1 MKYHSLRPD
10 PSLSNHIANYFFM
23 HVEEAGTADE
33 LVIPDGT
40 HGLMFVQQA
49 QFTRHDYFGETEV
62 SGSYLFGQKS
72 KPVHYGF
79 DTPGLLCFGIKFQP
93 HGLKRFTTMPMSEIQ
108 DSMVAA
114 STVLGK
120 DFVVLEEKVL
130 SSNGHQ
136 EKKRLLDAYFIQIL
150 RQEVEPDHLLVQ
162 QVLKEI
168 HRLRGQLEITY
179 LMQLFGLG
187 YKRLERLFK
196 KQVGLG
202 PKAYCRIVRFNATL
216 FYQTQQP
223 ADNLTALAYTAGYFD
238 QMHFVKEV
246 KHFTNLT
253 PKAFFN
259 QGLGELGMQQRAL
272 VMERMGN

>member
-10 PSLSNHIANYFFM
+10 ASLNNFIADYFFM
-23 HVEEAGTADE
+23 QVEEASVADE

-40 HGLMFVQQA
+40 HGLMFVQEA
-49 QFTRHDYFGETEV
+49 QFTRHDSCGENQV

-79 DTPGLLCFGIKFQP
+79 DTPGLFCFGVKFQP
-93 HGLKRFTTMPMSEIQ
+93 HGLKRFTTLPMSEIQ
-108 DSMVAA
+108 DSMVEA

-120 DFVVLEEKVL
+120 DFAVLEEMVL
-130 SSNGHQ
+130 SSQGNQ
-136 EKKRLLDAYFIQIL
+136 EKKRLLDAYFIQSI
-150 RQEVEPDHLLVQ
+150 RQKAEPDHLLVQ

-179 LMQLFGLG
+179 LKQLFGVG

-196 KQVGLG
+196 KQVGLA

-216 FYQTQQP
+216 FYQTKQP
-223 ADNLTALAYTAGYFD
+223 TDNLTALAYSAGYFD

-246 KHFTNLT
+246 KYFTNMT
-253 PKAFFN
+253 PKAFFT
-259 QGLGELGMQQRAL
+259 QGLGELGMHQRAL
-272 VMERMGN
+272 VMERMGD